1 MREVR
6 APCRLTNNCS
16 AESVELPNVKREHN
30 LHGGGVKTEYMCDT
44 GPGGGC
50 AHCVRVPAPAHAPSV
65 RAVTRGQRDRVRGRA
80 QARVQKP
87 ACAVIPEPCDASVRA
102 RLTQMGTLCRS
113 AAVRTLTSP
122 IRAPNVGSR

>member
-44 GPGGGC
+44 GPGDRLCPLRTRARARTRAFGTGSHAWPTRSC
-50 AHCVRVPAPAHAPSV
+50 TGTGTGTRMKACVRSNP
-65 RAVTRGQRDRVRGRA
+65 RV
-80 QARVQKP
+80 
-87 ACAVIPEPCDASVRA
+87 
-102 RLTQMGTLCRS
+102 L
-113 AAVRTLTSP
+113 
-122 IRAPNVGSR
+122 